1 MAKFVENVD
10 PKNNELTGPQVM
22 DNIQNN
28 LKTNQEFINDAKQ
41 NIDIRNKDVTN
52 SLTDLIVVMQWL

>member
-1 MAKFVENVD
+1 
-10 PKNNELTGPQVM
+10 M